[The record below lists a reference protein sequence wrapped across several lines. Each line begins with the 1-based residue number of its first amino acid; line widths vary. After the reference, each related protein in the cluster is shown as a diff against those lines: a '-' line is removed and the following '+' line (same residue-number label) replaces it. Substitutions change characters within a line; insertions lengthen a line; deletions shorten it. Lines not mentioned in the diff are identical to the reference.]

1 MGEDDGSNQIT
12 GDGLQKPG
20 GANRVADVSQVTF
33 KLHEPDILDVL
44 ASLDFKLSVNESVHY
59 AASPL
64 GKCQ

>member
-12 GDGLQKPG
+12 GDGLQKPR